1 MILPRCKFDV
11 DHCKP
16 LIDALRHYHRKY
28 IEKDRVFKTK
38 PVRDWS
44 SHFCDSF
51 RYLATGFQEQKYS
64 QSFKQTT
71 ALSDYQLI

>member
-1 MILPRCKFDV
+1 MILPRCKIDV

-28 IEKDRVFKTK
+28 IEKDRIFKTK

-44 SHFCDSF
+44 SHYCDAM
-51 RYLATGFQEQKYS
+51 RYLVTGFEEDKYRS
-64 QSFKQTT
+64 VNRQRT
-71 ALSDYQLI
+71 AKFH